1 MYRNMIRKSFAV
13 VVLMIAIGFICQTRI
28 CFSAEDIEG
37 KANINTASA
46 AQLALLPG
54 VGDKLATEIINYRT
68 AKGNFKTIED
78 IKKVSGIEDKKFEK
92 MKNNIAIEG
101 DTTIKST
108 KKAKGEKEPKQK
120 EGK

>member
-13 VVLMIAIGFICQTRI
+13 VVLMIAIGFIYQTCI
-28 CFSAEDIEG
+28 CFSAEEVAG

-46 AQLALLPG
+46 EQLALLPG

-92 MKNNIAIEG
+92 MKNNITVEG

-108 KKAKGEKEPKQK
+108 KKAKGEKEPK
-120 EGK
+120 